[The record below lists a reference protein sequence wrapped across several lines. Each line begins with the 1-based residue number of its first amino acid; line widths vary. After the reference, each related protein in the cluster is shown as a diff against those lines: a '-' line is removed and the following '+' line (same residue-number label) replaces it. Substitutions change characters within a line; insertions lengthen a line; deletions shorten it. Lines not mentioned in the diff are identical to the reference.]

1 MIEKAIKILDNS
13 LLDLG
18 INSKVGDSIV
28 EAIALLQDYVDADKI
43 IEFVMEHYTTEQIV
57 CRCSKAVIREF
68 GDDYRE
74 FTIRKESRK

>member
-1 MIEKAIKILDNS
+1 MIEEAIKILDNS

-18 INSKVGDSIV
+18 VDSKAGDSIV
-28 EAIALLQDYVDADKI
+28 EAIALLQDYVDANKI
-43 IEFVMEHYTTEQIV
+43 IEFVMEHYTTKQIV

-74 FTIRKESRK
+74 FIIRKESRK

>member
-18 INSKVGDSIV
+18 VDSKAGDSIV

-57 CRCSKAVIREF
+57 CRCSKTVIREF

-74 FTIRKESRK
+74 FIIRRESKK